1 MIGDCE
7 DGVAV
12 GDDGGGGSSNAVGG
26 PRGAGGD
33 GPGDGT
39 TRGVGGPTNGVG
51 VCTGD
56 DGAMIAG
63 SVETGRCKDGGAARL
78 RCESKPLVCDDT

>member
-1 MIGDCE
+1 MIGACE
-7 DGVAV
+7 DGV
-12 GDDGGGGSSNAVGG
+12 GDDGGGGSSHAVGG

-63 SVETGRCKDGGAARL
+63 RCKDGGAARL